1 MAAGL
6 RWSARMAVIAATM
19 VSLAGAARAGTP
31 AGTQIVNTARMT
43 VAGDTPRA
51 IDSNT
56 VTVAVDAVVD
66 VALVAEVASVALN
79 AAATLPVAFTVTNRG
94 NAPATYDLTAAV
106 DAAVDAAGATVG
118 AIVPDVDGD
127 GRYDPAIDRGDAAVT
142 LAPGASARVFV
153 LVAGA
158 TVAGAVTATA
168 TARAGSGAPG
178 TLLPAAGPAGSDAVV
193 GSTSA
198 RASASSR
205 LVAETAAARLDKA
218 QSVVAPDGSTRA
230 MVGSVVT
237 YTLVARFARDCP
249 AVEVSDAVPEG
260 TRFVAGSITLD
271 DQPVSDATDADP
283 GRLDGAAVRVALGDM
298 PAGATRTIRFKA
310 IIL

>member
-106 DAAVDAAGATVG
+106 DAAGATVG

-158 TVAGAVTATA
+158 TVAGTVTATA
-168 TARAGSGAPG
+168 TARAGTGAPG

-193 GSTSA
+193 GTTSA
-198 RASASSR
+198 RASATSR